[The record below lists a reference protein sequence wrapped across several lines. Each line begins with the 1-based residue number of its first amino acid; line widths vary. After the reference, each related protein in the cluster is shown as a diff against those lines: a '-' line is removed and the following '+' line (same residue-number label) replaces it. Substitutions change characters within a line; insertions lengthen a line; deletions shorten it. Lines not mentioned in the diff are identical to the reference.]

1 MGIFAKFKKFV
12 LFLKA
17 DSENEAMSMSDKQ
30 QTEETETKNIRQP
43 IITVLGHID
52 HGKTSLLDYIRGT
65 VVQKREAAG
74 ITQHIGASYFP
85 MSDVIDFCGE
95 KYKGI
100 GDKIKIPGLLIVDT
114 PGHTAFMNLRKRGG
128 AVADIA
134 IVVIEVL
141 TGTQPTTWEAIRM
154 LRQKKT
160 PFIIAAN
167 KIDVI
172 HGWKS
177 IENADFMETYQK
189 QDEYTKQILDEHIY
203 RIMNVLYE
211 EKIAADRY
219 DRIDFKKGAAI
230 PIVPTSAKTGEGI
243 STLLMTL
250 IGIVQRFMQERIMY
264 SEGPAKGVVLEV
276 KKTQGLGTTLDCLM
290 YDGILKKTNQIVV
303 GGINGPILRKIKAIY
318 TPKALDEIRDPSQKF
333 DTQQEVV
340 AAAGVKIIAPDL
352 DEALAG
358 SPIYAVG
365 ENQDPNEVIQE
376 VMEELDAINIS
387 TDNVGVIMKT
397 DTLGSLEALT
407 EYLQDHNIK
416 VRSASV
422 GDIKKSNVQEAIA
435 VRESDPMAGHI
446 LGFNVKILN
455 DAMEEA
461 MRNDIR
467 IFTSD
472 VIYHLEAEYVE
483 YLEKRKRDNS
493 Y

>member
-1 MGIFAKFKKFV
+1 
-12 LFLKA
+12 
-17 DSENEAMSMSDKQ
+17 
-30 QTEETETKNIRQP
+30 
-43 IITVLGHID
+43 
-52 HGKTSLLDYIRGT
+52 
-65 VVQKREAAG
+65 
-74 ITQHIGASYFP
+74 
-85 MSDVIDFCGE
+85 
-95 KYKGI
+95 
-100 GDKIKIPGLLIVDT
+100 
-114 PGHTAFMNLRKRGG
+114 MNLRKRGG

-333 DTQQEVV
+333 DTSKRLWLLWEL
-340 AAAGVKIIAPDL
+340 KL
-352 DEALAG
+352 Y
-358 SPIYAVG
+358 PI
-365 ENQDPNEVIQE
+365 
-376 VMEELDAINIS
+376 
-387 TDNVGVIMKT
+387 
-397 DTLGSLEALT
+397 
-407 EYLQDHNIK
+407 
-416 VRSASV
+416 
-422 GDIKKSNVQEAIA
+422 
-435 VRESDPMAGHI
+435 
-446 LGFNVKILN
+446 
-455 DAMEEA
+455 
-461 MRNDIR
+461 
-467 IFTSD
+467 
-472 VIYHLEAEYVE
+472 
-483 YLEKRKRDNS
+483 
-493 Y
+493 